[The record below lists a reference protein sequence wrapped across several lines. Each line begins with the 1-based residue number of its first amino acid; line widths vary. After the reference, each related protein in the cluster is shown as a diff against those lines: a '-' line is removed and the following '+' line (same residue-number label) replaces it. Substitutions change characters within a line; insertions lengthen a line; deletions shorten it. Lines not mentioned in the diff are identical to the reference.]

1 MNPIGPSRP
10 SAIETAPNAIAH
22 AQRAE
27 KPKTLSDSFAAAI
40 EMMISSNVD
49 QPRFCAT
56 LRTVGAY
63 EPRRPS
69 GARRS
74 TMPGTRPS
82 LPIRP
87 ARPSRRF
94 PATAPTR
101 IARSAVFRERAGTR
115 KAPSTITRRLMERLP
130 QRSIVS
136 SSPSTRRRSGTGS
149 MPQFGVCSSLNFARF
164 AGMAQTGLAI
174 RVGDNYSPSAGM
186 TQSRFNAFSLSLAR
200 ARHRGLATL
209 AGVLLA
215 LVVAGCGGSGGGQL
229 SKADYQKHLRTD
241 GDEIT
246 KAFKPLT
253 QQPSSLDQ
261 LASELGTG
269 VSKLNSAAGD
279 LEGVKPPTNVKT
291 DNAKLAAGLREL
303 AR

>member
-1 MNPIGPSRP
+1 M
-10 SAIETAPNAIAH
+10 T
-22 AQRAE
+22 
-27 KPKTLSDSFAAAI
+27 
-40 EMMISSNVD
+40 
-49 QPRFCAT
+49 
-56 LRTVGAY
+56 
-63 EPRRPS
+63 
-69 GARRS
+69 
-74 TMPGTRPS
+74 
-82 LPIRP
+82 
-87 ARPSRRF
+87 
-94 PATAPTR
+94 
-101 IARSAVFRERAGTR
+101 
-115 KAPSTITRRLMERLP
+115 
-130 QRSIVS
+130 
-136 SSPSTRRRSGTGS
+136 
-149 MPQFGVCSSLNFARF
+149 
-164 AGMAQTGLAI
+164 QTGLAI

-215 LVVAGCGGSGGGQL
+215 LVVAGCGSSGGGQL

-261 LASELGTG
+261 LASELETG

-303 AR
+303 ARELDSLKKAAQKKDPQLVGKTLNDLRNSHGLIDARQATDDLRKKGYTLGTVPQ